1 MKALR
6 KPLSLFMAMLMCLG
20 IFAGTGTTAFAAG
33 ETMTTYMV
41 EFPRASDPN
50 KAGWGHSAMNFLG
63 GWSTGENNGF
73 TIHTQDSFNGKVIYC
88 IEPGVGVHSGDQF
101 TGRGEDFWDDY
112 PSDLNPTIPPDTI
125 KEYIGRIMTYG
136 WQGNASTSWMTDD
149 PEDASKMA
157 GAIATQLLVWET
169 VVGERDSQFNHVDAN
184 AQGKNN
190 IAEYISP
197 ENPIYNEIFSQYSAI
212 ESAVK
217 RHTMLPSFFSSTADA
232 GAYELKW
239 DGQQYSLTLTDT
251 NGVLGD
257 YTFTSNITGLNFSVD
272 GNQLTITSRQAIK
285 GSVTVKAEKISAQ
298 RSGVVVWTDGIIG
311 GGKQDFATY
320 GETVSDQM
328 VGYLNLEVKT
338 GNMKLIKTS
347 EDGQVAGINFTITG
361 EGYSATKTTN
371 EAGEIDITDLNPG
384 VYTVTEQSIDKYEPQ
399 ETQRVTIVSGQT
411 ANVNFN
417 NKLKR
422 GSLEVTKTSEDG
434 LVEGMT
440 FHLYGTSL
448 SGQPVD
454 DYAVTDSSG
463 VARFENVLI
472 GTGYVLEEVDTPIR
486 YVVPD
491 SQTAMAVLALLFST
505 VICIPLGVLS
515 ASRKGGLADKSIYLF
530 GIICMS
536 LPNYWIGFMLLL
548 AFAVYLPIFSIMGA
562 DSLKDFVLPALA
574 LAIPTS
580 AGTIRVF
587 RSSLL
592 DGYNSDFVLYARA
605 RGVSEW
611 KIANMVSRF
620 ALPPLITMLAQS
632 FGFMIA
638 GSSMVESVFS
648 IPGLGSML
656 VTALNA
662 RDTITINACVL
673 LTAVIFVLVNFLADC
688 LNTLLNPQSQM
699 GGRS

>member
-88 IEPGVGVHSGDQF
+88 IEPGVSVHSGDQF

-190 IAEYISP
+190 IAEYTSP
-197 ENPIYNEIFSQYSAI
+197 ENPLYSEIFSQYSAI

-272 GNQLTITSRQAIK
+272 GNQLTITSSQAIK

-320 GETVSDQM
+320 GETVSDYM
-328 VGYLNLEVKT
+328 VAERAEKIRAGGVDPHVD
-338 GNMKLIKTS
+338 NMLRITN
-347 EDGQVAGINFTITG
+347 DGR
-361 EGYSATKTTN
+361 K
-371 EAGEIDITDLNPG
+371 
-384 VYTVTEQSIDKYEPQ
+384 
-399 ETQRVTIVSGQT
+399 
-411 ANVNFN
+411 
-417 NKLKR
+417 
-422 GSLEVTKTSEDG
+422 
-434 LVEGMT
+434 
-440 FHLYGTSL
+440 
-448 SGQPVD
+448 
-454 DYAVTDSSG
+454 
-463 VARFENVLI
+463 
-472 GTGYVLEEVDTPIR
+472 
-486 YVVPD
+486 
-491 SQTAMAVLALLFST
+491 LAL
-505 VICIPLGVLS
+505 
-515 ASRKGGLADKSIYLF
+515 D
-530 GIICMS
+530 
-536 LPNYWIGFMLLL
+536 
-548 AFAVYLPIFSIMGA
+548 
-562 DSLKDFVLPALA
+562 
-574 LAIPTS
+574 
-580 AGTIRVF
+580 
-587 RSSLL
+587 
-592 DGYNSDFVLYARA
+592 
-605 RGVSEW
+605 
-611 KIANMVSRF
+611 
-620 ALPPLITMLAQS
+620 
-632 FGFMIA
+632 
-638 GSSMVESVFS
+638 
-648 IPGLGSML
+648 
-656 VTALNA
+656 VTL
-662 RDTITINACVL
+662 
-673 LTAVIFVLVNFLADC
+673 
-688 LNTLLNPQSQM
+688 
-699 GGRS
+699 